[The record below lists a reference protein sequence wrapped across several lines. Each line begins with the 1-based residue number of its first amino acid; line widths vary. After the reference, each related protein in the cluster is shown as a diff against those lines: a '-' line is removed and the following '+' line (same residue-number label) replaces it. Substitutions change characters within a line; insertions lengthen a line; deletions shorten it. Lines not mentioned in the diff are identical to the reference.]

1 MVKWL
6 LNIKPQ
12 VNVHEGH
19 KNTMTGGTGG
29 RTSAG
34 KKCAISRNF
43 LYKIKLFISIYSYF
57 SVITKI
63 SSNWS
68 KCTQFFSY
76 YKKFVKWNKKL
87 RMVFAGPRTWPAFV
101 LVFWYVFGLH
111 VEIINSTTHWVVGE
125 NGKIQPQVRIRSN
138 FN

>member
-43 LYKIKLFISIYSYF
+43 LSKIKLFISICSYF

-76 YKKFVKWNKKL
+76 YKKFREMKYKITNGICRSEDMASL
-87 RMVFAGPRTWPAFV
+87 C
-101 LVFWYVFGLH
+101 FGLL
-111 VEIINSTTHWVVGE
+111 VCFWSSCGNYQLDNSLGRG
-125 NGKIQPQVRIRSN
+125 GKWKNPTSSKN
-138 FN
+138 